1 VAEDQGTAV
10 VRPPALCSGDTI
22 ALVAPSRPANPHRIS
37 TASAWLEKRGYHVR
51 TSPLCTPYHYLA
63 GRDQDRAKE
72 VMDAFLDDGVQAL
85 LCVRGG
91 FGTGRILDRLDYG
104 AIKDNPKALIGF
116 SDSTGLQLALLARS
130 GLVSFTGALA
140 DSDLGQGSVDPLL
153 AESMWR
159 LLERREALGGLPA
172 DSGDALT
179 TICGGCGEGPLV
191 AANLALLCSLLGTPY
206 APNLDGAVLLIE
218 DVSEA
223 PYRLDRMLT
232 QLRLAG
238 VLDRLSGLALGRFHD
253 CFSPTDMEASP
264 TLIEMVIDALGGRNI
279 PTVSGVAYGHM
290 RRRTV
295 LPIGIPARI
304 DADVGS
310 VTITESAVR

>member
-1 VAEDQGTAV
+1 MADGPNGVLI
-10 VRPPALCSGDTI
+10 RPPALQPGDTI
-22 ALVAPSRPANPHRIS
+22 ALIAPSRPADPQRIAI
-37 TASAWLEKRGYHVR
+37 ASAWLEGRGYQVQ
-51 TSPLCTPYHYLA
+51 TSPPCRPYHYLA
-63 GRDQDRAKE
+63 GRDQDRAQE
-72 VMDAFLDDGVQAL
+72 VMDAFLDDSVQAL

-91 FGTGRILDRLDYG
+91 FGTGRILDMLDYQ
-104 AIKDNPKALIGF
+104 AIRDHPKALIGF

-140 DSDLGQGSVDPLL
+140 DSDFGRSPVDPLL

-159 LLERREALGGLPA
+159 LLERHEPLGRLPPDSDQALA
-172 DSGDALT
+172 
-179 TICGGCGEGPLV
+179 TICGGSGEGPLV
-191 AANLALLCSLLGTPY
+191 AANLALLCSLLGTSY
-206 APNLDGAVLLIE
+206 APRLDGAVLLIE

-238 VLDRLSGLALGRFHD
+238 VLDRLSGLVLGRFCD
-253 CFSPTDMEASP
+253 CFSPADMEASP
-264 TLIEMVIDALGGRNI
+264 TLKEMVLDALGGRKI

-295 LPIGIPARI
+295 LPIGIPARV
-304 DADVGS
+304 DADAAT